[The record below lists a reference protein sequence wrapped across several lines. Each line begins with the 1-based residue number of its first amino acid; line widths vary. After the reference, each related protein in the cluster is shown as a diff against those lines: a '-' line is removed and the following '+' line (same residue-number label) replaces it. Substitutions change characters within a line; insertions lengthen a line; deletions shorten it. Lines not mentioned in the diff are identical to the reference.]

1 MFIGISS
8 WYRGRSIRQMIETI
22 HRTLPLAR
30 GTVVEV
36 P

>member
-22 HRTLPLAR
+22 HPDVAACQGNRS
-30 GTVVEV
+30 
-36 P
+36 